1 MVENRRRPAR
11 RSYKRAE
18 FNKGMQKK
26 LAIVFVLIILALFAL
41 CIRIGYLTKAKGD
54 EYSIKVLAQQGY
66 TSKTLPYKR
75 GDILDRNGNV
85 LATSVKVYN
94 LVIDSKVI
102 LSNKK
107 YLEPT
112 VNVLTRYFDL
122 NKDELTKGIKERKDN
137 SYWVVLKQLGYKDI
151 EGYKDYINKEYLS
164 KEEAKEISYVKGVW
178 FEEEYKRMYP
188 YNSLACSTL
197 GFVNKDGSAN
207 IGIESSYN
215 DVLSGLNGREYG
227 YVNSDNSMETVIKDP
242 TNGDTVVSTIDM
254 NIQRIVQ
261 KAIKKYMKKYQ
272 PKRLAAVIADP
283 NTGEIL
289 AMADNTTFNLNE
301 PWDLSFKYTE
311 QEQENLSEKEIS
323 DALNS
328 RWKNFCVS
336 DSFEP
341 GSTIKPF
348 TIAAAYEEG
357 KTTRN
362 STYFCDGYEV
372 VGGFTI
378 RCHDVSG
385 HGTITTKQALAYSCN
400 DALMR
405 IGFDL
410 GAKKLV
416 EYQRRFGFG
425 AKTGIDLPSETRGLV
440 YDSNMGASSLA
451 TNSFGQNINV
461 NMIQMV
467 AGFSSLVNGG
477 NYYEPHVV
485 KEVVSED
492 GELIDNYSKTL
503 VKETVTD
510 KTSDFIKEALRA
522 VVTDGT
528 GKTAAIPGY
537 TIGGKT
543 GTAEKHYTD
552 GKTGRIPG
560 EYIVSFLGC
569 APVENPEVVCYTIMD
584 SPKENTQS
592 TAFSTEFWT
601 YIMKQ
606 VLPYMG
612 VSQTEDAGKDKDIT
626 NTKKS
631 DIKDNYSQGITQDD
645 MPVETQT
652 ENQND
657 YTGEE

>member
-137 SYWVVLKQLGYKDI
+137 SYWVVLKQLEYKDI
-151 EGYKDYINKEYLS
+151 EGYKDYINKEEPS

-261 KAIKKYMKKYQ
+261 KAI
-272 PKRLAAVIADP
+272 I
-283 NTGEIL
+283 
-289 AMADNTTFNLNE
+289 
-301 PWDLSFKYTE
+301 KYTD

-584 SPKENTQS
+584 SPKEDTQS

-631 DIKDNYSQGITQDD
+631 DIKDNYSQGITQED

>member
-137 SYWVVLKQLGYKDI
+137 SYWVVLKQLEYKDI
-151 EGYKDYINKEYLS
+151 EGYKDYINKEEPS

-261 KAIKKYMKKYQ
+261 KAIKKYMKKYS
-272 PKRLAAVIADP
+272 PKRISVVIANP
-283 NTGEIL
+283 NNGEIL
-289 AMADNTTFNLNE
+289 AMADDTTFDLNDPYNLE
-301 PWDLSFKYTE
+301 DYYTE
-311 QEQENLSEKEIS
+311 AQISSMSQKKQSEK
-323 DALNS
+323 LNS
-328 RWKNFCVS
+328 IWNNYCIT
-336 DSFEP
+336 DSYEP
-341 GSTIKPF
+341 GSTAKPF
-348 TIAAAYEEG
+348 TVAAAFEEG
-357 KTTRN
+357 KINRK
-362 STYFCDGYEV
+362 STFTCDGQEK

-378 RCHDVSG
+378 KCHKVDG
-385 HGTITTKQALAYSCN
+385 HGTIT
-400 DALMR
+400 
-405 IGFDL
+405 
-410 GAKKLV
+410 
-416 EYQRRFGFG
+416 
-425 AKTGIDLPSETRGLV
+425 
-440 YDSNMGASSLA
+440 
-451 TNSFGQNINV
+451 
-461 NMIQMV
+461 
-467 AGFSSLVNGG
+467 
-477 NYYEPHVV
+477 
-485 KEVVSED
+485 
-492 GELIDNYSKTL
+492 
-503 VKETVTD
+503 VKET
-510 KTSDFIKEALRA
+510 
-522 VVTDGT
+522 
-528 GKTAAIPGY
+528 
-537 TIGGKT
+537 
-543 GTAEKHYTD
+543 
-552 GKTGRIPG
+552 
-560 EYIVSFLGC
+560 
-569 APVENPEVVCYTIMD
+569 
-584 SPKENTQS
+584 NT
-592 TAFSTEFWT
+592 
-601 YIMKQ
+601 
-606 VLPYMG
+606 
-612 VSQTEDAGKDKDIT
+612 
-626 NTKKS
+626 
-631 DIKDNYSQGITQDD
+631 
-645 MPVETQT
+645 
-652 ENQND
+652 
-657 YTGEE
+657 

>member
-137 SYWVVLKQLGYKDI
+137 SYWVVLKQLEYKDI
-151 EGYKDYINKEYLS
+151 EGYKDYINKEEPS

-283 NTGEIL
+283 NTGEIF

-543 GTAEKHYTD
+543 GTSEPINGSYD
-552 GKTGRIPG
+552 G
-560 EYIVSFLGC
+560 YVASFL
-569 APVENPEVVCYTIMD
+569 AISPVENTKIVLLVILKNPGEGVNHNGGQIAA
-584 SPKENTQS
+584 P
-592 TAFSTEFWT
+592 TAGKMLSE
-601 YIMKQ
+601 I
-606 VLPYMG
+606 LPYLG
-612 VSQTEDAGKDKDIT
+612 IDNGNKDSENNSNISEKDL
-626 NTKKS
+626 
-631 DIKDNYSQGITQDD
+631 Y
-645 MPVETQT
+645 
-652 ENQND
+652 
-657 YTGEE
+657 

>member
-1 MVENRRRPAR
+1 
-11 RSYKRAE
+11 
-18 FNKGMQKK
+18 
-26 LAIVFVLIILALFAL
+26 
-41 CIRIGYLTKAKGD
+41 
-54 EYSIKVLAQQGY
+54 
-66 TSKTLPYKR
+66 
-75 GDILDRNGNV
+75 
-85 LATSVKVYN
+85 
-94 LVIDSKVI
+94 
-102 LSNKK
+102 
-107 YLEPT
+107 
-112 VNVLTRYFDL
+112 
-122 NKDELTKGIKERKDN
+122 
-137 SYWVVLKQLGYKDI
+137 
-151 EGYKDYINKEYLS
+151 
-164 KEEAKEISYVKGVW
+164 
-178 FEEEYKRMYP
+178 
-188 YNSLACSTL
+188 
-197 GFVNKDGSAN
+197 
-207 IGIESSYN
+207 
-215 DVLSGLNGREYG
+215 
-227 YVNSDNSMETVIKDP
+227 METVIKDP

-283 NTGEIL
+283 NTGEIF

-584 SPKENTQS
+584 SPKEDTQS

-631 DIKDNYSQGITQDD
+631 DIKDNYSQGITQED